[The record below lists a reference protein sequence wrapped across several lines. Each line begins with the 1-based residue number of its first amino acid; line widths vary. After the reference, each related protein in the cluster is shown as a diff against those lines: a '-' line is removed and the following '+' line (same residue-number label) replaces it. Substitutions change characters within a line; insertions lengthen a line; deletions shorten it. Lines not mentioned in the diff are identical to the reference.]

1 MCQKKSATRAKC
13 STGEPLISHLDLLQA
28 VSPDSG
34 CTACWDNATWK
45 WLVGMQFGETGTGG

>member
-1 MCQKKSATRAKC
+1 MSKKSATRAKC